1 MAESFLTDTV
11 TEPAPAAPVVK
22 DVAPVLEV
30 TNITKRFP
38 GVLALDDVSVAFY
51 PGEVHAV
58 VGENGA
64 GKSTLMKVL
73 AGAYRP
79 DSGQILLEGQPVI
92 FNHPSEAQAAGISII
107 YQEFN
112 LLPERSVMENIFLG
126 REPHRFGVIDYG
138 RLEADTRAVLKR
150 LEAEELIDPL
160 AMLNTLS
167 VAQQQV
173 VEIAKA
179 LSFDAKVLIMDEPTA
194 ALATQE
200 VAVLT
205 ALVRR
210 LQARGIAIIF
220 ISHRLVEVFE
230 LAQRVTVLKDGQH
243 VATQPTR
250 ELTMGRVV
258 ELMVGRVLDDYFPE
272 RARSEDVGDVA
283 LRLRGASNEALRDV
297 NLELRAGEIVG
308 VAGLQGSGRTALAQA
323 IFGVVP
329 FSQGTMEINGRAELL
344 RTPAQAIRASF
355 GYVTEDRKYEGL
367 TLKQPINDNILLTL
381 RSLKRKLSRA
391 FRNGAADD
399 KELALE
405 LARRVDVRA
414 PTMERE
420 VQFLSGGNQQKVVL
434 AKWLATDAAVLIFD
448 EPTRGI
454 DVEAKA
460 SIHERIRELARA
472 GAAVLMISSEL
483 PEVIGM
489 SDRILVMWDGAIT
502 GELPAGSSEAE
513 IMHLATGQTTNDE
526 LRTTNEERRTT
537 NEAQNEKPPIGP
549 RALNS

>member
-1 MAESFLTDTV
+1 
-11 TEPAPAAPVVK
+11 VK
-22 DVAPVLEV
+22 DATPILEV
-30 TNITKRFP
+30 NDITKRFP
-38 GVLALDDVSVAFY
+38 GVVALDNVSVAFY

-79 DSGQILLEGQPVI
+79 DNGQIALDGEPVT
-92 FNHPSEAQAAGISII
+92 FNHPSEAQHAGISII

-112 LLPERSVMENIFLG
+112 LLPERTVMENIFLG

-138 RLEADTRAVLKR
+138 RLEADTRAVLER
-150 LEAEELIDPL
+150 LEAEDIIDPTVTL
-160 AMLNTLS
+160 GSLS

-230 LAQRVTVLKDGQH
+230 LAQRVTVLKDGRK
-243 VATQPTR
+243 VGT
-250 ELTMGRVV
+250 ELTRDLTMNQVV
-258 ELMVGRVLDDYFPE
+258 EMMVGRVLSDYFPE
-272 RARSEDVGDVA
+272 RARPEDIGEVV
-283 LRLRGASNEALRDV
+283 LQLRGASNAALHDID
-297 NLELRAGEIVG
+297 LELRAGEIVG

-329 FSQGTMEINGRAELL
+329 FTSGEMEINGRPELC
-344 RTPAQAIRASF
+344 RTPAQAIRNRF

-367 TLKQPINDNILLTL
+367 TLKQSISDNIMLTL
-381 RSLKRKLSRA
+381 RTLQRKLSRA
-391 FRNGAADD
+391 LRNGAGSDD
-399 KELALE
+399 DLALE

-414 PTMERE
+414 PSMERE

-434 AKWLATDAAVLIFD
+434 AKWLATDASVLIFD

-489 SDRILVMWDGAIT
+489 SDRIIVMWDGAIA
-502 GELPAGSSEAE
+502 GELPAGSGEAE
-513 IMHLATGQTTNDE
+513 IMHLATGQATN
-526 LRTTNEERRTT
+526 
-537 NEAQNEKPPIGP
+537 
-549 RALNS
+549 

>member
-1 MAESFLTDTV
+1 VIES
-11 TEPAPAAPVVK
+11 APPPSPVETA
-22 DVAPVLEV
+22 DLSPVLEV
-30 TNITKRFP
+30 TDITKRFP
-38 GVLALDDVSVAFY
+38 GVLALDNVSVAFY

-58 VGENGA
+58 VGESGA

-79 DSGQILLEGQPVI
+79 DSGQIYLDGAPVT
-92 FNHPSEAQAAGISII
+92 FNHPSEAQRAGISII

-112 LLPERSVMENIFLG
+112 LLPERTVMENIFLG
-126 REPHRFGVIDYG
+126 REPSRFGIIDYG
-138 RLEADTRAVLKR
+138 RLEEDTLVVLR
-150 LEAEELIDPL
+150 QLEAESLIDPSTRL
-160 AMLNTLS
+160 GDLS
-167 VAQQQV
+167 VAQQQI

-179 LSFDAKVLIMDEPTA
+179 ISLDARVLIMDEPTA

-205 ALVRR
+205 ALMRR
-210 LQARGIAIIF
+210 LLERGIAIIF

-230 LAQRVTVLKDGQH
+230 LAQRVTVLKDGRKMTTEP
-243 VATQPTR
+243 TQGM
-250 ELTMGRVV
+250 TMGRIV
-258 ELMVGRVLDDYFPE
+258 ELMVGRVLSDYFPE
-272 RARSEDVGDVA
+272 RARPEDIGEVV
-283 LRLRGASNEALRDV
+283 LRLRGASNEALRDID
-297 NLELRAGEIVG
+297 LELRAGEIIG

-323 IFGVVP
+323 IFGVAP
-329 FSQGTMEINGRAELL
+329 FRSGEMEISGRPELL
-344 RTPAQAIRASF
+344 HSPAQAIRRRL

-367 TLKQPINDNILLTL
+367 ALRQPINDNVMLSLRTL
-381 RSLKRKLSRA
+381 QHKLSRA
-391 FRNGAADD
+391 FSNGLRGDREMA
-399 KELALE
+399 LA

-420 VQFLSGGNQQKVVL
+420 VGFLSGGNQQKVVL
-434 AKWLATDAAVLIFD
+434 AKWLAMDAQLLIFD

-489 SDRILVMWDGAIT
+489 SDRIIVMWDGAIA
-502 GELPAGSSEAE
+502 GELPGGAGEAE
-513 IMHLATGQTTNDE
+513 IMRLATGQVTSDE
-526 LRTTNEERRTT
+526 
-537 NEAQNEKPPIGP
+537 
-549 RALNS
+549 

>member
-1 MAESFLTDTV
+1 MAESFLTETV
-11 TEPAPAAPVVK
+11 HEPAAPPPA
-22 DVAPVLEV
+22 VADARPVLEV

-73 AGAYRP
+73 AGAYKP
-79 DSGQILLEGQPVI
+79 DGGQIILDGQPVI
-92 FNHPSEAQAAGISII
+92 FSHPSEAQRAGISII

-112 LLPERSVMENIFLG
+112 LLPERTVMENIFLG
-126 REPHRFGVIDYG
+126 REPHRFGVIDYPQLERDTLAVLQ
-138 RLEADTRAVLKR
+138 RLEAQD
-150 LEAEELIDPL
+150 LISPTAL
-160 AMLNTLS
+160 LGTLS

-179 LSFDAKVLIMDEPTA
+179 ISFDAKVLIMDEPTA
-194 ALATQE
+194 ALASQE
-200 VAVLT
+200 VAVLSG
-205 ALVRR
+205 LVRR
-210 LQARGIAIIF
+210 LQVRGIAVIF

-243 VATQPTR
+243 VTTEFTGA
-250 ELTMGRVV
+250 LTMNRIV
-258 ELMVGRVLDDYFPE
+258 ELMVGRVLSDYFPE
-272 RARSEDVGDVA
+272 RARPEDIGDVA
-283 LRLRGASNEALRDV
+283 LRLRGASNEALHNID
-297 NLELRAGEIVG
+297 LELRAGEIVG

-323 IFGVVP
+323 VFGVVP
-329 FSQGTMEINGRAELL
+329 FREGTMEINGRAELM
-344 RTPAQAIRASF
+344 RTPAQAIRHRF

-367 TLKQPINDNILLTL
+367 TLKQPINDNIMLTL
-381 RSLKRKLSRA
+381 RSLQRKMSRI
-391 FRNGAADD
+391 FRNGTGGDR
-399 KELALE
+399 EMALE

-414 PTMERE
+414 PTMDRE
-420 VQFLSGGNQQKVVL
+420 VQYLSGGNQQKVVI
-434 AKWLATDAAVLIFD
+434 AKWLATDAKLLIFD

-489 SDRILVMWDGAIT
+489 SDRIIVMWDGAIM
-502 GELPAGSSEAE
+502 GELPAGSGEAE
-513 IMHLATGQTTNDE
+513 IMRLATGQTAEDTRYEIRNASS
-526 LRTTNEERRTT
+526 ERAS
-537 NEAQNEKPPIGP
+537 NC
-549 RALNS
+549 

>member
-1 MAESFLTDTV
+1 MAESFLTDIV
-11 TEPAPAAPVVK
+11 TEPVATGPVAAA
-22 DVAPVLEV
+22 DVPPIMEV
-30 TNITKRFP
+30 TNITKSFP
-38 GVLALDDVSVAFY
+38 GVRALDDVSVAFY

-79 DSGQILLEGQPVI
+79 DSGGILLDGHPVT
-92 FNHPSEAQAAGISII
+92 FNHPSEAQRAGISII

-112 LLPERSVMENIFLG
+112 LLPERTVMENIFLG

-138 RLEADTRAVLKR
+138 RLEEDTRAVLR
-150 LEAEELIDPL
+150 ELEAESLINPTTVL
-160 AMLNTLS
+160 GSLS

-179 LSFDAKVLIMDEPTA
+179 LSYDAKVLIMDEPTA
-194 ALATQE
+194 ALASQE

-205 ALVRR
+205 DLVRR

-220 ISHRLVEVFE
+220 ISHRLAEVFE
-230 LAQRVTVLKDGQH
+230 LAQRVTVLKDGQK
-243 VATQPTR
+243 VGTA
-250 ELTMGRVV
+250 LTKNITMNKIV
-258 ELMVGRVLDDYFPE
+258 EMMVGRILSDYFPD
-272 RARSEDVGDVA
+272 RARPEDIGDVA
-283 LRLRGASNEALRDV
+283 LRLRGASNDALRNID
-297 NLELRAGEIVG
+297 LELRAGEIIG

-329 FSQGTMEINGRAELL
+329 FREGVMEIKGQPELF
-344 RTPAQAIRASF
+344 RTPAQAIRNRF

-367 TLKQPINDNILLTL
+367 TLKQPINDNIMLTL
-381 RSLKRKLSRA
+381 RTLKNKLSRA
-391 FRNGAADD
+391 FRNGTGSR

-405 LARRVDVRA
+405 LAQRVDVRA

-420 VQFLSGGNQQKVVL
+420 VRFLSGGNQQKVVL
-434 AKWLATDAAVLIFD
+434 AKWLATDASVLIFD

-454 DVEAKA
+454 DIEAKA

-489 SDRILVMWDGAIT
+489 SDRIIVMWDGAIA
-502 GELPAGSSEAE
+502 GELPAGSGEAE
-513 IMHLATGQTTNDE
+513 IMQLATGQATQ
-526 LRTTNEERRTT
+526 L
-537 NEAQNEKPPIGP
+537 
-549 RALNS
+549 

>member
-1 MAESFLTDTV
+1 MAESFLTDTII
-11 TEPAPAAPVVK
+11 EPVAAAPVTA
-22 DVAPVLEV
+22 DLPPVLEV

-79 DSGQILLEGQPVI
+79 DNGQIFLDGAAVN
-92 FNHPSEAQAAGISII
+92 FNHPSEAQRAGISII

-150 LEAEELIDPL
+150 LEAEDIIEPTAL
-160 AMLNTLS
+160 LNTLS

-179 LSFDAKVLIMDEPTA
+179 ISFDAKVLIMDEPTA

-205 ALVRR
+205 DLVRR
-210 LQARGIAIIF
+210 LQARGIAVIF

-230 LAQRVTVLKDGQH
+230 LAQRVTVLKDGQK
-243 VATQPTR
+243 VAT
-250 ELTMGRVV
+250 ELTRDLSMGRVV
-258 ELMVGRVLDDYFPE
+258 EMMVGRVLDDYFPE
-272 RARSEDVGDVA
+272 RARPEDVGEVA
-283 LRLRGASNEALRDV
+283 LRLRGAGNEALRDID
-297 NLELRAGEIVG
+297 LELRAGEIVG

-323 IFGVVP
+323 IFGVTP
-329 FSQGTMEINGRAELL
+329 FTSGDMEIKGRPELC
-344 RTPAQAIRASF
+344 RTPAQAIRNRF

-367 TLKQPINDNILLTL
+367 TLQQPINDNIMLTL
-381 RSLKRKLSRA
+381 RSLQRKLSRA
-391 FRNGAADD
+391 FRNGTHHDADM
-399 KELALE
+399 ALE

-414 PTMERE
+414 PTMDRE

-434 AKWLATDAAVLIFD
+434 AKWLATDAGVLIFD

-483 PEVIGM
+483 PEIIGM
-489 SDRILVMWDGAIT
+489 SDRIIVMWG
-502 GELPAGSSEAE
+502 G
-513 IMHLATGQTTNDE
+513 HRR
-526 LRTTNEERRTT
+526 RTPRRRGRSGDYAPGNRPSDERRTT
-537 NEAQNEKPPIGP
+537 SDE
-549 RALNS
+549 

>member
-1 MAESFLTDTV
+1 MAESFLTEAI
-11 TEPAPAAPVVK
+11 EPAAAARPVARGV
-22 DVAPVLEV
+22 DPVLAVES
-30 TNITKRFP
+30 ITKRFP
-38 GVLALDDVSVAFY
+38 GVVALDDVSVEFY

-79 DSGQILLEGQPVI
+79 DGGTIRLDGAPVV
-92 FNHPSEAQAAGISII
+92 FSHPSAAQAAGISII

-112 LLPERSVMENIFLG
+112 LLPERTVMENIFLG
-126 REPHRFGVIDYG
+126 REPHRFGIVDYG
-138 RLEADTRAVLKR
+138 RLEQDTRAVLQQ
-150 LEAEELIDPL
+150 LEAETLISPTAL
-160 AMLNTLS
+160 LGTLS

-179 LSFDAKVLIMDEPTA
+179 LSYDAKVLIMDEPTA
-194 ALATQE
+194 ALAQQE
-200 VAVLT
+200 VTVLT

-230 LAQRVTVLKDGQH
+230 LAQRVTVLKDGQK
-243 VATQPTR
+243 VGTMPTKD
-250 ELTMGRVV
+250 LTMSKVV
-258 ELMVGRVLDDYFPE
+258 EMMVGRVLSDYFPE
-272 RARSEDVGDVA
+272 RARPEDIGAVA
-283 LRLRGASNEALRDV
+283 LRLRGAGNATLRDID
-297 NLELRAGEIVG
+297 LELRAGEIVG

-323 IFGVVP
+323 IFGVEP
-329 FSQGTMEINGRAELL
+329 FQSGAMEIQGQPELF
-344 RTPAQAIRASF
+344 RTPAQAIRNRF

-367 TLKQPINDNILLTL
+367 TLKQPINDNIMLTL
-381 RSLKRKLSRA
+381 RSLKAKLSRA
-391 FRNGAADD
+391 FRNGTRGDQ
-399 KELALE
+399 ELALE
-405 LARRVDVRA
+405 LAQRVDVRA
-414 PTMERE
+414 PGMNRE

-434 AKWLATDAAVLIFD
+434 AKWLATDARVLIFD

-489 SDRILVMWDGAIT
+489 SDRIVVMWDGAIA
-502 GELPAGSSEAE
+502 GELPAGAGEAD
-513 IMHLATGQTTNDE
+513 IMHLATGFAE
-526 LRTTNEERRTT
+526 SSRNEE
-537 NEAQNEKPPIGP
+537 K
-549 RALNS
+549 SV

>member
-1 MAESFLTDTV
+1 MAESFLTDTPV
-11 TEPAPAAPVVK
+11 KPTELRPAAADAPPVMK
-22 DVAPVLEV
+22 V

-51 PGEVHAV
+51 PGEIHAI

-64 GKSTLMKVL
+64 GKSTLMKVM

-79 DSGQILLEGQPVI
+79 DSGQIMLDGNPVT
-92 FNHPSEAQAAGISII
+92 FNHPSEAQQAGISII

-112 LLPERSVMENIFLG
+112 LLPERTVMENIFLG
-126 REPHRFGVIDYG
+126 REPHRFGVIDNG
-138 RLEADTRAVLKR
+138 QLEANTRAVLKR
-150 LEAEELIDPL
+150 LEAEELINPMAPL
-160 AMLNTLS
+160 GSLS

-179 LSFDAKVLIMDEPTA
+179 ISYDAKVLIMDEPTA
-194 ALATQE
+194 ALASQE

-220 ISHRLVEVFE
+220 ISHRLAEVFE
-230 LAQRVTVLKDGQH
+230 LAQRVTVLKDGQK
-243 VATQPTR
+243 VAT
-250 ELTMGRVV
+250 ELTGNLNMSRVV
-258 ELMVGRVLDDYFPE
+258 ELMVGRVLSDYFPE
-272 RARSEDVGDVA
+272 RARPEDIGEVA
-283 LRLRGASNEALRDV
+283 LRLRGASNDMLHNID
-297 NLELRAGEIVG
+297 LELRAGEIVG
-308 VAGLQGSGRTALAQA
+308 VAGLQGAGRTALAQA
-323 IFGVVP
+323 IFGVIP
-329 FSQGTMEINGRAELL
+329 FREGAMEVAGRPELF
-344 RTPAQAIRASF
+344 RTPAQAIRNRF

-367 TLKQPINDNILLTL
+367 TLKQPINDNIMLTL
-381 RSLKRKLSRA
+381 RSLQRKLSRA
-391 FRNGAADD
+391 FLNGTSGH

-434 AKWLATDAAVLIFD
+434 AKWLATDASVLIFD

-489 SDRILVMWDGAIT
+489 SDRIIVMWDGGIA
-502 GELPAGSSEAE
+502 GELPAASTESE
-513 IMHLATGQTTNDE
+513 IMHLATGQQV
-526 LRTTNEERRTT
+526 EER
-537 NEAQNEKPPIGP
+537 IG
-549 RALNS
+549 

>member
-1 MAESFLTDTV
+1 MAESFLT
-11 TEPAPAAPVVK
+11 EQPAPAPPVAAPVAR
-22 DVAPVLEV
+22 DVAPVLAVEG
-30 TNITKRFP
+30 ITKHFP
-38 GVLALDDVSVAFY
+38 GVLALDDVSVEFF

-79 DSGQILLEGQPVI
+79 DSGTILLDGQPVV

-112 LLPERSVMENIFLG
+112 LLPERTVMENIFLG

-138 RLEADTRAVLKR
+138 QLEEDTRAVLKR
-150 LEAEELIDPL
+150 LEAETLISPTAL
-160 AMLNTLS
+160 LGSLS

-179 LSFDAKVLIMDEPTA
+179 LSYDAKVLIMDEPTA
-194 ALATQE
+194 ALAAQE

-205 ALVRR
+205 DLVRR
-210 LQARGIAIIF
+210 LQARGIAVIF

-230 LAQRVTVLKDGQH
+230 LAQRVTVLKDG
-243 VATQPTR
+243 VKVSTAATK
-250 ELTMGRVV
+250 ELTMGKIV
-258 ELMVGRVLDDYFPE
+258 EMMVGRVLSDYFPD
-272 RARSEDVGDVA
+272 RARPEDIGPIA
-283 LRLRGASNEALRDV
+283 LRLQGAGNAALQDID
-297 NLELRAGEIVG
+297 LELRAGEIVG

-323 IFGVVP
+323 IFGVAP
-329 FSQGTMEINGRAELL
+329 FQSGVVEIAGRPALF
-344 RTPAQAIRASF
+344 RKPAQAIRQGF

-367 TLKQPINDNILLTL
+367 TLKQPINDNIMLTL
-381 RSLKRKLSRA
+381 RSLQAKLSRA
-391 FRNGAADD
+391 FRNGTRGDRGLAM
-399 KELALE
+399 ELAQ
-405 LARRVDVRA
+405 RVDVRA
-414 PTMERE
+414 PGMDRE
-420 VQFLSGGNQQKVVL
+420 VQYLSGGNQQKVVL
-434 AKWLATDAAVLIFD
+434 AKWLATDAKLLIFD

-489 SDRILVMWDGAIT
+489 SDRIVVMWDGTIT
-502 GELPAGSSEAE
+502 GELPAGASEAD
-513 IMHLATGQTTNDE
+513 IMHLATGQNEFGMTN
-526 LRTTNEERRTT
+526 
-537 NEAQNEKPPIGP
+537 
-549 RALNS
+549 

>member
-1 MAESFLTDTV
+1 MAESFLTETV
-11 TEPAPAAPVVK
+11 HEPAPPPPPVS
-22 DVAPVLEV
+22 DARPVLEV
-30 TNITKRFP
+30 SHITKQFP

-79 DSGQILLEGQPVI
+79 DSGEIRLDGHPVT
-92 FNHPSEAQAAGISII
+92 FNHPSEAQRAGISII

-112 LLPERSVMENIFLG
+112 LLPERMVMENIFLG
-126 REPHRFGVIDYG
+126 REPHRFGVIDYAQ
-138 RLEADTRAVLKR
+138 LEKDTRAVLER
-150 LEAEELIDPL
+150 LEAQDLISPTAQL
-160 AMLNTLS
+160 STLS

-194 ALATQE
+194 ALASNE

-205 ALVRR
+205 GLVRR
-210 LQARGIAIIF
+210 LQARGIAVIF

-230 LAQRVTVLKDGQH
+230 LAQRVTVLKDGQL
-243 VATQPTR
+243 VAT
-250 ELTMGRVV
+250 ELTGDLSMNRVV
-258 ELMVGRVLDDYFPE
+258 ELMVGRVLSDYFPE
-272 RARSEDVGDVA
+272 RARPEDIGDVA
-283 LRLRGASNEALRDV
+283 LRLSGASNDLLRDI

-323 IFGVVP
+323 IFGVEP
-329 FSQGTMEINGRAELL
+329 FREGAMEIAGRAEML
-344 RTPAQAIRASF
+344 RSPAQAIRNRL

-381 RSLKRKLSRA
+381 RSLQRKISRI
-391 FRNGAADD
+391 FRNGTGGD
-399 KELALE
+399 KKMAVELAQ
-405 LARRVDVRA
+405 RVDVRA
-414 PTMERE
+414 PTMDRE
-420 VQFLSGGNQQKVVL
+420 VQYLSGGNQQKVVI
-434 AKWLATDAAVLIFD
+434 AKWLATDAKLLIFD

-489 SDRILVMWDGAIT
+489 SDRILVMWDGAIA
-502 GELPAGSSEAE
+502 GELPGGSGEAE
-513 IMHLATGQTTNDE
+513 IMHLATGQITNYE
-526 LRTTNEERRTT
+526 LGITN
-537 NEAQNEKPPIGP
+537 
-549 RALNS
+549 SD

>member
-1 MAESFLTDTV
+1 MAESFLTDTAI
-11 TEPAPAAPVVK
+11 EQAPPPKPMVAEA
-22 DVAPVLEV
+22 APVLEGV
-30 TNITKRFP
+30 NITKQFP

-79 DSGQILLEGQPVI
+79 DGGQLVLDGRPVT
-92 FNHPSEAQAAGISII
+92 FTHPSEAQHAGISII

-112 LLPERSVMENIFLG
+112 LLPERTVMENIFLG
-126 REPHRFGVIDYG
+126 REPSRFGVIDYG
-138 RLEADTRAVLKR
+138 RLEEDTRGVLRR
-150 LEAEELIDPL
+150 LEAEHLIDPTARL
-160 AMLNTLS
+160 GDLS
-167 VAQQQV
+167 VAQQQI

-179 LSFDAKVLIMDEPTA
+179 ISFDAKVLIMDEPTA

-205 ALVRR
+205 ELVRR

-230 LAQRVTVLKDGQH
+230 LAQRVTVLKDGQK
-243 VATQPTR
+243 VATEQTR
-250 ELTMGRVV
+250 DLTMGRVV
-258 ELMVGRVLDDYFPE
+258 ELMVGRVLSDYFPE
-272 RARSEDVGDVA
+272 RARPQDIGEVV
-283 LRLRGASNEALRDV
+283 LRLRGASNEALRDID
-297 NLELRAGEIVG
+297 LELRAGEIVG

-329 FSQGTMEINGRAELL
+329 FRAGEMEIAGQPELL
-344 RTPAQAIRASF
+344 RAPAQAIRRRF
-355 GYVTEDRKYEGL
+355 GYVTEDRKNEGL
-367 TLKQPINDNILLTL
+367 TLRQPINDNVMLTL
-381 RSLKRKLSRA
+381 RSLQRKLSRV
-391 FRNGAADD
+391 FRNGTQGD
-399 KELALE
+399 KEMALE

-414 PTMERE
+414 PTMESE
-420 VQFLSGGNQQKVVL
+420 VRFLSGGNQQKVVI
-434 AKWLATDAAVLIFD
+434 AKWLATGARVLIFD

-460 SIHERIRELARA
+460 SIHERIRDLARA

-489 SDRILVMWDGAIT
+489 SDRIIVMWDGAIG
-502 GELPAGSSEAE
+502 GELPGGAGEAE
-513 IMHLATGQTTNDE
+513 IMRLATGQVTSDE
-526 LRTTNEERRTT
+526 
-537 NEAQNEKPPIGP
+537 
-549 RALNS
+549 